1 MGKTIADI
9 RRKYRSI
16 NLLNL
21 IDTVIRENEHV
32 LIGLVRSQLSVGESA
47 VGQLPQYK
55 SLYYAK
61 KKQLFGSRAPFGITD
76 LILTG
81 SFTNKFYVQL
91 SRTTI
96 KIKSSDFKSVML
108 GRRYGPEIYKLN
120 RQNLKYYVEQVLEP
134 GMNRK
139 LKAAK
144 L

>member
-61 KKQLFGSRAPFGITD
+61 KK
-76 LILTG
+76 
-81 SFTNKFYVQL
+81 
-91 SRTTI
+91 TTI
-96 KIKSSDFKSVML
+96 WFTSSIWNN
-108 GRRYGPEIYKLN
+108 GLN
-120 RQNLKYYVEQVLEP
+120 TNWFFY
-134 GMNRK
+134 
-139 LKAAK
+139 
-144 L
+144 